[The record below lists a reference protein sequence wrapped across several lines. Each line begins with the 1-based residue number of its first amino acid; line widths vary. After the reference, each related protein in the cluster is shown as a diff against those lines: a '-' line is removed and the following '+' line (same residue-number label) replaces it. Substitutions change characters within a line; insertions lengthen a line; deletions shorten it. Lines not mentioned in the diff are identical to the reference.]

1 MLWKKSIPLSLIF
14 LNVFETRS
22 LPFISLSNPFE
33 HFPNNFFKVF
43 NCSIES
49 CKNKST
55 TTTTKLYN
63 LITNDKA
70 FIYKR
75 DNFTIK
81 VFLNASGIFLDL
93 WIASRNSGISVNS
106 TEFGSVFLYMFFT
119 RNSWN
124 PKDWYFCILFVFFSF
139 LHSRSPPTHKAHCF
153 ASGSLWVGKARI
165 RIFNKVW

>member
-1 MLWKKSIPLSLIF
+1 MCLKQGLCPSFHFRTPLSIF
-14 LNVFETRS
+14 QIF
-22 LPFISLSNPFE
+22 
-33 HFPNNFFKVF
+33 FFKVF

-55 TTTTKLYN
+55 TTTTKLCN
-63 LITNDKA
+63 LITNEKT
-70 FIYKR
+70 FIYRR

-81 VFLNASGIFLDL
+81 VFLNASGICLDL

-106 TEFGSVFLYMFFT
+106 TEFGSVFLDMFFT
-119 RNSWN
+119 PNSWN

-139 LHSRSPPTHKAHCF
+139 LHSRPPPTHKAHCF

-165 RIFNKVW
+165 RMFNKVW